1 MRSGILVTVCGSFIT
16 ATVSESLNHHLKING
31 LPVQKTRGDLIIL
44 EKVCIFTKMYLT
56 AVVSS

>member
-31 LPVQKTRGDLIIL
+31 LPVQKNKRGSDNLG
-44 EKVCIFTKMYLT
+44 ESVHFHQDVFDSCCK
-56 AVVSS
+56 